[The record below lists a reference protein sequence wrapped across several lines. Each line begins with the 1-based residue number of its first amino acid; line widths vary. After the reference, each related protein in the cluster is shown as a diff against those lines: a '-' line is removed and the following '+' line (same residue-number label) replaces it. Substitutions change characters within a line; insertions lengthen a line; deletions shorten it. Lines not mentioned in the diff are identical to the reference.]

1 MRVALKLRA
10 SGLRHPEFTGIYTDR
25 YEKLKEQFLAFVEA
39 RNHKLLPLA
48 ELLTD
53 ELSKSEAAR
62 ELGDAWG
69 TVTSR
74 ADKLKELLTEFLEDA
89 T

>member
-1 MRVALKLRA
+1 MESYEVPTPRSYYAA
-10 SGLRHPEFTGIYTDR
+10 DR
-25 YEKLKEQFLAFVEA
+25 YEELREQFLVFVKE
-39 RNHKLLPLA
+39 RNPKLLPLA

-53 ELSKSEAAR
+53 ELTKSEASR

-74 ADKLKELLTEFLEDA
+74 TDKLKELLTEFLENIISL
-89 T
+89 

>member
-1 MRVALKLRA
+1 MVVI
-10 SGLRHPEFTGIYTDR
+10 SRHYGVSHSRPEHYEVPAPKSYYAADR

-53 ELSKSEAAR
+53 ELTKSEAAR

-74 ADKLKELLTEFLEDA
+74 ADKVQ
-89 T
+89 